1 MNTVAVKYGYGL
13 PDETVPE
20 PAATLGRKYYTIGQG
35 VLILCTAVGRA
46 AFVLYL
52 LAILGGQKWQRII
65 LTALA
70 VLEVIFNSV
79 SVILIFATCTPV
91 AMLWDYTMPG
101 TCAPI
106 DILIDF
112 GYLQSVFN
120 TFVDLYLAVVPTYI
134 FWHLNLKIGVKIS
147 LVVLMSCGLVY
158 VSSSFLPPA
167 HPLLPC

>member
-1 MNTVAVKYGYGL
+1 M
-13 PDETVPE
+13 
-20 PAATLGRKYYTIGQG
+20 
-35 VLILCTAVGRA
+35 
-46 AFVLYL
+46 LYL

-158 VSSSFLPPA
+158 VSSSFLP
-167 HPLLPC
+167 LPILFSRASANQIEEPWQPPSPKQSNSPKSTTTR